1 MHQSLPPGTLDQA
14 VREGRH
20 NLDHSRRMHSA
31 GCGLGSGSAEL
42 LQTIRAV
49 GTEGISVPWMV
60 LEELAAQ
67 QAVKYWQKYEAA
79 VQAIEALDQNTP
91 WKVPTVL
98 GDYDPE
104 RVRKHCARSTA
115 TSST

>member
-1 MHQSLPPGTLDQA
+1 
-14 VREGRH
+14 
-20 NLDHSRRMHSA
+20 MHSA
-31 GCGLGSGSAEL
+31 GCGLGSSSAEL

-67 QAVKYWQKYEAA
+67 QAVKYRQKYEAA